1 MATGISDLNLPQERV
16 EDEDEAPEE
25 VDENEMTEEIVEE
38 QIDIMATDY
47 YDWEEDNDMDTF
59 RISQRFTSDDAETE
73 MQRALELLNS
83 YNSQPLDDSP
93 DVEDTTAMARDRVMG
108 AWNQ

>member
-16 EDEDEAPEE
+16 EDEGEVPEGVNKDET
-25 VDENEMTEEIVEE
+25 TEEAVEE

-47 YDWEEDNDMDTF
+47 YDWEEDNDMDMF
-59 RISQRFTSDDAETE
+59 RISQRFISDNTETE

-83 YNSQPLDDSP
+83 YNSQPLDNSP
-93 DVEDTTAMARDRVMG
+93 DVKDIIIIARD
-108 AWNQ
+108 